1 VHILPE
7 NSASYIFKHLIWQV
21 FRPRVYSEK
30 TFYQEMP
37 MKFLIPALAALS
49 LSFPALATPLPNQPH
64 VYVEG
69 SAELEVEPDT
79 MTFTLSIQK
88 VDLDLAKAKADVD
101 TRSRL
106 LIETC
111 KKFGIKAEDIAT
123 TALNIRPEY
132 EYRDNQRVLTGNSV
146 SRQVDITLRDLKKYP
161 DMMKA
166 LVDAKISETINT
178 NLTVADKTVVEE
190 KAQTAAMSDARAR
203 AERLAKSQGK
213 QVGDPWSIS
222 EFNNRGNE
230 RWELNPN
237 RQLMGSSGA
246 MKMEMRVADSSE
258 PFEPGVMKI
267 TAQVYVVYL
276 LK

>member
-1 VHILPE
+1 VRILPE
-7 NSASYIFKHLIWQV
+7 NNASYIFKHLIWQV
-21 FRPRVYSEK
+21 FRPWGYSEQ
-30 TFYQEMP
+30 TFYQEML

-49 LSFPALATPLPNQPH
+49 LSFPALATPLPDQPH

-101 TRSRL
+101 ARSRL

-178 NLTVADKTVVEE
+178 NLTVADKKVVEE

>member
-1 VHILPE
+1 
-7 NSASYIFKHLIWQV
+7 
-21 FRPRVYSEK
+21 
-30 TFYQEMP
+30 

-49 LSFPALATPLPNQPH
+49 LSFPALATPLPGQPH

-88 VDLDLAKAKADVD
+88 VDLDLAQAKADVD
-101 TRSRL
+101 ARSRL

-178 NLTVADKTVVEE
+178 NLTVADKKVVEE
-190 KAQTAAMSDARAR
+190 KAQTAAMNDARAR
-203 AERLAKSQGK
+203 AERLAKTQGK

-246 MKMEMRVADSSE
+246 MKMEMRVADASE

>member
-1 VHILPE
+1 
-7 NSASYIFKHLIWQV
+7 
-21 FRPRVYSEK
+21 
-30 TFYQEMP
+30 
-37 MKFLIPALAALS
+37 MKMLIPAIAFLLLGVPVA
-49 LSFPALATPLPNQPH
+49 ATPLPNQPH

-69 SAELEVEPDT
+69 SAELALEPDT
-79 MTFTLSIQK
+79 MTFTLSIQT
-88 VDLDLAKAKADVD
+88 VDLDLARAKADVD

-106 LIETC
+106 LIDTI
-111 KKFGIKAEDIAT
+111 KKFGVKSDDVAT

-132 EYRDNQRVLTGNSV
+132 DYRDNQRVLTGNHV

-161 DMMKA
+161 AMMKA

-178 NLTVADKTVVEE
+178 HLTLADKKTVEE
-190 KAQTAAMSDARAR
+190 KVQAAAMADAKARAL
-203 AERLAKSQGK
+203 RLAKSQGRDL
-213 QVGDPWSIS
+213 GDPWSIS

-230 RWELNPN
+230 RWELRPARN
-237 RQLMGSSGA
+237 LMGSSAREGAVMA
-246 MKMEMRVADSSE
+246 MKMADSTE

>member
-1 VHILPE
+1 MKSFFIAFVMIT
-7 NSASYIFKHLIWQV
+7 ASV
-21 FRPRVYSEK
+21 A
-30 TFYQEMP
+30 
-37 MKFLIPALAALS
+37 ALAS
-49 LSFPALATPLPNQPH
+49 PLPNQPH

-69 SAELEVEPDT
+69 SAEIEVEPDV

-88 VDLDLAKAKADVD
+88 VDMDLAKAKADVD
-101 TRSRL
+101 ARSRL

-123 TALNIRPEY
+123 TALAIRPEY
-132 EYRDNQRVLTGNSV
+132 DYKEQQRVLTGNHV

-161 DMMKA
+161 AMMQA
-166 LVDAKISETINT
+166 LVDANISETINT
-178 NLTVADKTVVEE
+178 QLTVSDKKAIED
-190 KAQTAAMSDARAR
+190 KAQTAAMADAKAR

-213 QVGDPWSIS
+213 TVGEPYSIS

-237 RQLMGSSGA
+237 RELMGSSAKTGVQFDAA
-246 MKMEMRVADSSE
+246 MARGGE
-258 PFEPGVMKI
+258 PFEPGVMKL

>member
-1 VHILPE
+1 
-7 NSASYIFKHLIWQV
+7 
-21 FRPRVYSEK
+21 
-30 TFYQEMP
+30 
-37 MKFLIPALAALS
+37 MKFLIPAFAALFS
-49 LSFPALATPLPNQPH
+49 LSAMATPLPAQPH
-64 VYVEG
+64 IYVEG
-69 SAELEVEPDT
+69 AAEVEVEPDT

-101 TRSRL
+101 ARSRL

-111 KKFGIKAEDIAT
+111 KKFGIKTEDIAT
-123 TALNIRPEY
+123 TALSIRPEY
-132 EYRDNQRVLTGNSV
+132 EYRENQRVLTGNNV

-166 LVDAKISETINT
+166 MVDAKISETINT
-178 NLTVADKTVVEE
+178 SLTVGDKKVVEE
-190 KAQTAAMSDARAR
+190 KAQTAAMNDARAR

-213 QVGDPWSIS
+213 QVSDVWSIS

-237 RQLMGSSGA
+237 RQLMGSPV
-246 MKMEMRVADSSE
+246 MKMEMRAADSSE

-267 TAQVYVVYL
+267 SAQVYVVYL